1 MRDPEQAA
9 ALLDAAERDFS
20 ALRAMGNNP
29 DFADE
34 IFGFHMQQAAEKS
47 FKAWL
52 VFLRGDYPAT
62 HDLAWLLEILRERD
76 ERATR
81 FEWLIDYNPYAVQFR
96 YISDPGVRPIDRG
109 AAVKRLEALIEYV
122 RSIIGDPRK

>member
-1 MRDPEQAA
+1 MRDLEQVTV
-9 ALLDAAERDFS
+9 LLDAAERDFS

-52 VFLRGDYPAT
+52 VFLSGDYPAT
-62 HDLAWLLEILRERD
+62 HDLAWLLEILREHD
-76 ERATR
+76 ARATR

-96 YISDPGVRPIDRG
+96 YISDPRCQTD
-109 AAVKRLEALIEYV
+109 
-122 RSIIGDPRK
+122 